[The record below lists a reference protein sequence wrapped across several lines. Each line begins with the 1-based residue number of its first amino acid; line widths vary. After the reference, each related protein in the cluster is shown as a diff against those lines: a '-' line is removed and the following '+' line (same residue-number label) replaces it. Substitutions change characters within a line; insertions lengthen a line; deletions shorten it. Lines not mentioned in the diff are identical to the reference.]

1 MTGAVFLL
9 ISVSSSYIWKGNNM
23 NKEQLSNELKSMI
36 EKQMEITI
44 ASPDEKLDID
54 SFTMMLIVTFINEK
68 TGVLLDMEALDFD
81 DFNSLD
87 SLINMCDNK
96 AK

>member
-1 MTGAVFLL
+1 MGAVSLL
-9 ISVSSSYIWKGNNM
+9 ILVSSSYTWKENNM
-23 NKEQLSNELKSMI
+23 NQEQLKNELKSMI

-68 TGVLLDMEALDFD
+68 IGIILDMEALDFD
-81 DFNSLD
+81 DFNSLN
-87 SLINMCDNK
+87 SLIGMIDNK
-96 AK
+96 AI